1 MEILHAIVL
10 GIVQGLSEFLP
21 ISSSGHLELTRW
33 LFGWDDLSPELET
46 SFDVAV
52 HMGTLLGAIAYLRA
66 DVVRYLLA
74 GFGPLR
80 GRPLGTDGRI
90 AWFLVASAVPAGI
103 TGVLLKDQI
112 SDLDSIAMIAIMLIV
127 FGLLLLVADRLP
139 ERRTLDEFTL
149 RDALLMGVGQAL
161 ALQPGVSR
169 SGATLT
175 VSRFVGFGRDAGAR
189 LVFLMSLPIIAGA
202 GVFSLADADI
212 PSDFWPPFLWGMAAS
227 AVTGW
232 VAVWGTLRLVRS
244 HTFRPFVIYRVGA
257 GLAVL
262 AILATNWR

>member
-1 MEILHAIVL
+1 MPILHAIVL

-33 LFGWDDLSPELET
+33 AFGWDSLPEDLET

-52 HMGTLLGAIAYLRA
+52 HMGTLFGAIAYLRR
-66 DVVRYLLA
+66 DVWRYLIA
-74 GFGPLR
+74 GFAPIR
-80 GRPLGTDGRI
+80 GGELGTDGRI

-103 TGVLLKDQI
+103 TGVVLKDQI
-112 SDLDSIAMIAIMLIV
+112 ADLDRIWMIAAMLIV

-139 ERRTLDEFTL
+139 ERRELTEFRL
-149 RDALLMGVGQAL
+149 RDALAMGVGQAR

-175 VSRFVGFGRDAGAR
+175 VSRFLGFERDAAAR

-202 GVFSLADADI
+202 GVFSLADASI
-212 PSDFWPPFLWGMAAS
+212 PSDFWPPFLWGMASS

-244 HTFRPFVIYRVGA
+244 RTFTPFVIYRVLLGVVVLA
-257 GLAVL
+257 ALAVG
-262 AILATNWR
+262 